1 MKMTAE
7 NVNLW
12 YGDFH
17 ALKGVSLNMEVNQVT
32 ALIGPSGL
40 RKVHLSQ
47 DPQPHERP
55 GGGHAASTGSDLPGR
70 TRIFTPKV
78 YDVTHPAQARG
89 HGLSKAQSVPHEH
102 L

>member
-32 ALIGPSGL
+32 ALIGPSGCG
-40 RKVHLSQ
+40 K
-47 DPQPHERP
+47 
-55 GGGHAASTGSDLPGR
+55 STFLKSLNRMNDLVEGCRIEQHLPGR
-70 TRIFTPKV
+70 TGYLRQGLRCGAA
-78 YDVTHPAQARG
+78 AQARG
-89 HGLSKAQSVPHEH
+89 HGLSKAQPVPHVH